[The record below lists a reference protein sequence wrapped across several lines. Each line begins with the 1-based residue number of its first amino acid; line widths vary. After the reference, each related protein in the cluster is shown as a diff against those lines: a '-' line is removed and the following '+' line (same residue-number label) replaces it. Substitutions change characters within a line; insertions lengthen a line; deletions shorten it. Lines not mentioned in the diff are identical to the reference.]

1 LILYPKHYYFDVS
14 DLKKRMTLSNV
25 IREGDDVLLYL
36 DQKRTYLV
44 KVEKERK
51 LHTHKGFIQVEDLIG
66 KDYGTRVTSSM
77 DICFVAL
84 RPIIRDH
91 LFKMQRNTQILY
103 PKDVGLII
111 LLGGVG
117 PGSKIVEAGTGTG
130 ALTGVLAHFV
140 KPNGYIFSYE
150 LREAFI
156 EGAIKNL
163 KRVNALEHVQIK
175 NANIVNGISERDV
188 DIVVLDLA
196 TPWLVVSHAYQALI
210 VIGMFVSFSP
220 TIDQVIKTTEAL
232 EEIGF
237 VDVKT
242 VESLLRRMQVS
253 RGKTRPESLM
263 TGHTGYL
270 TFARKAL
277 FKKSYPA
284 DNNIKETQRES
295 KK

>member
-1 LILYPKHYYFDVS
+1 
-14 DLKKRMTLSNV
+14 MTLSNV

-77 DICFVAL
+77 DISFVAL
-84 RPIIRDH
+84 KPTIRDH

-130 ALTGVLAHFV
+130 ALTSILAHFV

-150 LREAFI
+150 IREAFI
-156 EGAIKNL
+156 E
-163 KRVNALEHVQIK
+163 R
-175 NANIVNGISERDV
+175 
-188 DIVVLDLA
+188 
-196 TPWLVVSHAYQALI
+196 P
-210 VIGMFVSFSP
+210 
-220 TIDQVIKTTEAL
+220 
-232 EEIGF
+232 
-237 VDVKT
+237 
-242 VESLLRRMQVS
+242 LR
-253 RGKTRPESLM
+253 T
-263 TGHTGYL
+263 
-270 TFARKAL
+270 
-277 FKKSYPA
+277 
-284 DNNIKETQRES
+284 
-295 KK
+295 